1 METLLLV
8 AGAALDL
15 HLQSFA
21 KRHAEL
27 CGACVREVVFFQCRT
42 MCAVGA
48 SARIEQATQ
57 EGCE

>member
-1 METLLLV
+1 V
-8 AGAALDL
+8 CNP

-21 KRHAEL
+21 TRDAEL
-27 CGACVREVVFFQCRT
+27 GGAGVCKVVFFQFST

-48 SARIEQATQ
+48 SARIEPATQ